1 MITKT
6 VYTNKIY
13 RDKSLFFIIFQSILI
28 YFPFVDF
35 KTFLFSDYYNF
46 FSISTIWSQKQ
57 MKRNKIR
64 HARIV
69 FKYVTSGLVFIGW
82 VCYALNV
89 YMQRSVP
96 YWSYRQ
102 HIGLLLSLKKKKKK
116 ALISYARISYY
127 KQVKKKGGFF
137 PSSKV
142 QTNRQIAHVHKDLPL
157 PTSSTTITK
166 KPP

>member
-1 MITKT
+1 MSISKRFCFQIIT
-6 VYTNKIY
+6 I
-13 RDKSLFFIIFQSILI
+13 FFF
-28 YFPFVDF
+28 
-35 KTFLFSDYYNF
+35 
-46 FSISTIWSQKQ
+46 ISTIWSQKQ

-102 HIGLLLSLKKKKKK
+102 HIGLLLSLKKKKK

>member
-1 MITKT
+1 MSISKRFCFQIIT
-6 VYTNKIY
+6 I
-13 RDKSLFFIIFQSILI
+13 FFF
-28 YFPFVDF
+28 
-35 KTFLFSDYYNF
+35 
-46 FSISTIWSQKQ
+46 ISTIWSQKQ

-102 HIGLLLSLKKKKKK
+102 HIGLLLSLKKKK

>member
-1 MITKT
+1 MSISKRFCFQIIT
-6 VYTNKIY
+6 I
-13 RDKSLFFIIFQSILI
+13 FFF
-28 YFPFVDF
+28 
-35 KTFLFSDYYNF
+35 T
-46 FSISTIWSQKQ
+46 STIWSQKQ

-102 HIGLLLSLKKKKKK
+102 HIGLLLSLKKKKD
-116 ALISYARISYY
+116 LISYARISYY
-127 KQVKKKGGFF
+127 KQVKKKVGFF
-137 PSSKV
+137 LLQKYKQIDRLRMFIRTSPS
-142 QTNRQIAHVHKDLPL
+142 
-157 PTSSTTITK
+157 
-166 KPP
+166 PPRPPQ

>member
-1 MITKT
+1 MSISKRFCFQIIT
-6 VYTNKIY
+6 I
-13 RDKSLFFIIFQSILI
+13 FFF
-28 YFPFVDF
+28 
-35 KTFLFSDYYNF
+35 
-46 FSISTIWSQKQ
+46 ISTIWSQKQ